1 MEIDESI
8 FIIDSAEC
16 MNIASAGGSECT
28 AYDVIVNAKF
38 IETVQV

>member
-8 FIIDSAEC
+8 LIIDSAEC
-16 MNIASAGGSECT
+16 MNIAGGSECT

-38 IETVQV
+38 LETVQV